1 MRRPGTV
8 IGIHGTYA
16 QVKMEKGVSCGEKG
30 CPLSTPWVDDSK
42 GNFYVINA
50 RNCIGASIGDV
61 VLVELRDSTAL
72 STAFLIYIF
81 PVVGVLVVYLVLRL
95 LVSSS
100 VILASGVLGSV
111 IALAVFIRWIDR
123 SFSPDYRIVEFLDG
137 ENCHSCPLI
146 KREGSDSMPPS
157 SRLK

>member
-8 IGIHGTYA
+8 IGICGTYA

-30 CPLSTPWVDDSK
+30 CPLSTSWVDDSK

-61 VLVELRDSTAL
+61 VLVELKDSTAL
-72 STAFLIYIF
+72 STAFLVYIV
-81 PVVGVLVVYLVLRL
+81 PVIGVLVVYLALRL

-100 VILASGVLGSV
+100 VIRALGVLGSG

-123 SFSPDYRIVEFLDG
+123 SFSPDYRIVEFLEG
-137 ENCHSCPLI
+137 GNCSSCPLVQ
-146 KREGSDSMPPS
+146 REESDSMPPS
-157 SRLK
+157 SG